1 ISTMRNSPTLVLSLF
16 KGKLFKDRVKQLVIY
31 SFLDIIRN
39 ITTMGMIQMKVSFN
53 IFLRD
58 IKNIGTNWV
67 ALILIGGLIL
77 LPSLYAWF
85 NIAAS
90 WDPYSQTEQI
100 PIGIVNEDEG
110 AIVREQEIHV
120 GEELIET
127 LKDNKSMG
135 WQFVNR
141 NEAMERLEYGD
152 YYAVIVIPKNFSE
165 SLGTVI

>member
-1 ISTMRNSPTLVLSLF
+1 
-16 KGKLFKDRVKQLVIY
+16 
-31 SFLDIIRN
+31 
-39 ITTMGMIQMKVSFN
+39 
-53 IFLRD
+53 
-58 IKNIGTNWV
+58 
-67 ALILIGGLIL
+67 ILIGGLIL

-120 GEELIET
+120 GDELIET

-165 SLGTVI
+165 SLGTVITDNPEKAKVEYYVNEKINAIAPKITDKGASVIVD